1 MWSVGAWERG
11 SFSVSPSLS
20 HLHILY
26 SRALYSRALYSHTP
40 SPTRKHVHTQ
50 TNMASSKKAIYA
62 AILGNFAIAVTK
74 FLGAA
79 VSGSSAM
86 LAEGI
91 HSLVDTGNGGL
102 LLLGI
107 RRSKRPPDEQ
117 HPYGHGKS
125 LYFYTLVVAV
135 LIFGLGGGISL
146 YEGILHTLDP
156 GHAGPGTATI
166 LGVTIGGLT
175 LNTIVLGAAIV
186 FEAFA
191 LRTAVQEFNKQRGD
205 TPFFEAIVTSKDPT
219 TFTVL
224 FEDTA
229 AISGLVV
236 ALVGVHLAS
245 ALHMPVLDGVASIV
259 IGLILCGVAA
269 FLIWESKKLLIGE
282 AATPEMRE
290 GIHQLAEEDPDV
302 TAVGRLLTMHMGPH
316 SLLLNINLQF
326 RDGLKADGVEAAI
339 DRLERTIRENH
350 PSIRYIFIEAESIS
364 SKRE

>member
-1 MWSVGAWERG
+1 
-11 SFSVSPSLS
+11 
-20 HLHILY
+20 
-26 SRALYSRALYSHTP
+26 
-40 SPTRKHVHTQ
+40 
-50 TNMASSKKAIYA
+50 MASSKKAIYA

-107 RRSKRPPDEQ
+107 RRSKRPPDEN
-117 HPYGHGKS
+117 HPYGYGKS

-156 GHAGPGTATI
+156 GHGGASTASV
-166 LGVTIGGLT
+166 LGVTVGGLT
-175 LNTIVLGAAIV
+175 LNTVVLGAAIV
-186 FEAFA
+186 FEGLA
-191 LRTAVQEFNKQRGD
+191 LRTALQEFKKQRGD

-219 TFTVL
+219 TFTVV

-229 AISGLVV
+229 ALAGLVV
-236 ALVGVHLAS
+236 ALVGIHLAS
-245 ALHMPVLDGVASIV
+245 LLHMPVIDGIASII

-269 FLIWESKKLLIGE
+269 FLIWDRDDIRRMAHDDADIASVE
-282 AATPEMRE
+282 
-290 GIHQLAEEDPDV
+290 
-302 TAVGRLLTMHMGPH
+302 RLLTMHMGPRA
-316 SLLLNINLQF
+316 LLLNMDLRF
-326 RDGLKADGVEAAI
+326 RDDLDANTVEAAV
-339 DRLERTIRENH
+339 DRLERAIREAH
-350 PSIRYIFIEAESIS
+350 PSIRYIFVEAGSIARTRAS
-364 SKRE
+364 DSGASAAGGPPS

>member
-1 MWSVGAWERG
+1 
-11 SFSVSPSLS
+11 
-20 HLHILY
+20 
-26 SRALYSRALYSHTP
+26 
-40 SPTRKHVHTQ
+40 
-50 TNMASSKKAIYA
+50 MASSKKAIYA

-117 HPYGHGKS
+117 HPYGYGKS

-156 GHAGPGTATI
+156 GHGASTSASI

-186 FEAFA
+186 FEGLA
-191 LRTAVQEFNKQRGD
+191 LRTALQEFNKQRGD

-236 ALVGVHLAS
+236 ALIGIHLAI
-245 ALHMPVLDGVASIV
+245 LFHMPVIDGIASII

-282 AATPEMRE
+282 AAAPEIRDDVRRLARE
-290 GIHQLAEEDPDV
+290 DADV
-302 TAVGRLLTMHMGPH
+302 ASIERLLTMHMGPRT
-316 SLLLNINLQF
+316 LLLNMDLRF
-326 RDGLKADGVEAAI
+326 RDALDADAVEGTI
-339 DRLERTIRENH
+339 DRLERTIRETH
-350 PSIRYIFIEAESIS
+350 PTIQYIFVEAGSIS
-364 SKRE
+364 RTRAAGPDSSPTADSPP

>member
-1 MWSVGAWERG
+1 
-11 SFSVSPSLS
+11 
-20 HLHILY
+20 
-26 SRALYSRALYSHTP
+26 
-40 SPTRKHVHTQ
+40 
-50 TNMASSKKAIYA
+50 MASSKKAIYA

-107 RRSKRPPDEQ
+107 RRSKRPADDR
-117 HPYGHGKS
+117 HPYGYGKS

-146 YEGILHTLDP
+146 YEGLLHTLDP
-156 GHAGPGTATI
+156 GHAAPGSATVFGI
-166 LGVTIGGLT
+166 TIGGLT

-186 FEAFA
+186 FEGFA

-219 TFTVL
+219 TFTVV

-229 AISGLVV
+229 AMAGLVV
-236 ALVGVHLAS
+236 ALIGVHLAS
-245 ALHMPVLDGVASIV
+245 ALHMPVIDGIASMV
-259 IGLILCGVAA
+259 IGVILCGVAV

-282 AATPEMRE
+282 AASPELRDQ
-290 GIHQLAEEDPDV
+290 IRALARGDSDIESV
-302 TAVGRLLTMHMGPH
+302 RRLLTMHMGPY
-316 SLLLNINLQF
+316 SLLLNMDLAFHENLS
-326 RDGLKADGVEAAI
+326 AEEVEQAV
-339 DRLERTIRENH
+339 DRLEKTIRQEH
-350 PSIRYIFIEAESIS
+350 PTVQYIFIEANAITKTAS
-364 SKRE
+364 

>member
-1 MWSVGAWERG
+1 
-11 SFSVSPSLS
+11 
-20 HLHILY
+20 
-26 SRALYSRALYSHTP
+26 
-40 SPTRKHVHTQ
+40 
-50 TNMASSKKAIYA
+50 MASSKKAIYA

-102 LLLGI
+102 LLLGL
-107 RRSKRPPDEQ
+107 RRSKRPPDEN
-117 HPYGHGKS
+117 HPYGYGKS

-156 GHAGPGTATI
+156 GHGGASTASV
-166 LGVTIGGLT
+166 LGVTVGGLT

-186 FEAFA
+186 FEGLA
-191 LRTAVQEFNKQRGD
+191 LRTALQEFKKQRGD

-219 TFTVL
+219 TFTVV

-229 AISGLVV
+229 ALAGLVV
-236 ALVGVHLAS
+236 ALVGIHLAS
-245 ALHMPVLDGVASIV
+245 LLHMPVIDGIASII

-282 AATPEMRE
+282 AAAPEIRDDIRRMAHDDADIASVE
-290 GIHQLAEEDPDV
+290 
-302 TAVGRLLTMHMGPH
+302 RLLTMHMGPRA
-316 SLLLNINLQF
+316 LLLNMDLRF
-326 RDGLKADGVEAAI
+326 RDDLDANTVEAAV
-339 DRLERTIRENH
+339 DRLERAIREAH
-350 PSIRYIFIEAESIS
+350 PSIRYIFVEAGSIARTRAS
-364 SKRE
+364 DSGASAAGGPPS

>member
-1 MWSVGAWERG
+1 
-11 SFSVSPSLS
+11 
-20 HLHILY
+20 
-26 SRALYSRALYSHTP
+26 
-40 SPTRKHVHTQ
+40 
-50 TNMASSKKAIYA
+50 MASSKKAIYA
-62 AILGNFAIAVTK
+62 AIIGNFAIAVTK

-107 RRSKRPPDEQ
+107 RRSKRPPDDR
-117 HPYGHGKS
+117 HPYGYGKS

-156 GHAGPGTATI
+156 GHPGPGSATV

-186 FEAFA
+186 FEGLA
-191 LRTAVQEFNKQRGD
+191 LRTALQEFNKQRGD

-219 TFTVL
+219 TFTVV

-236 ALVGVHLAS
+236 ALVGVHLAN
-245 ALHMPVLDGVASIV
+245 ALHMPAIDGIASIC

-282 AATPEMRE
+282 AAAPEIRE
-290 GIHQLAEEDPDV
+290 SIRHLARDDADV
-302 TAVGRLLTMHMGPH
+302 EGVRRLLTMHMGPH
-316 SLLLNINLQF
+316 SLLLNLDLAF
-326 RDGLKADGVEAAI
+326 PDDLDAEGVDAAI
-339 DRLERTIRENH
+339 DRLERAIRQKH
-350 PSIRYIFIEAESIS
+350 PTVQYIFIEAEALAKAGPRAPENAS
-364 SKRE
+364 SGGE